1 MKFEIYNKDGEKTK
15 NTIEVS
21 DSVFGIQPHENSVY
35 LAVKSELA
43 ALRQGTSC
51 SKNRS
56 AVNGT
61 GKKPYRQKGT
71 GRSRSGSL
79 RNPSRVHGG
88 TAFGPEPRQYDLKVN
103 RKVKRLARQSAL
115 SQKALTDSIIVIE
128 DLDFDNPKTKVMV
141 SILEKLK
148 LNGKKITILLKDV
161 SDNLWFSSRNI
172 KNVALIPAEATS
184 TYDIMDSQVILF
196 DVKGIESLNS
206 QLQN

>member
-1 MKFEIYNKDGEKTK
+1 MKFEIYNKDGKKTK

-35 LAVKSELA
+35 HAVKSELA

-56 AVNGT
+56 EVSGT
-61 GKKPYRQKGT
+61 GKKPFRQKGT

-88 TAFGPEPRQYDLKVN
+88 TAFGPEPRQYELKVN

-115 SQKALTDSIIVIE
+115 SQKATTDSIFVID
-128 DLDFDNPKTKVMV
+128 DLDFENPKTKVMIG
-141 SILEKLK
+141 ILEKLN
-148 LNGKKITILLKDV
+148 LNGKKITILPKEV
-161 SDNLWFSSRNI
+161 NDNLWFSARNI
-172 KNVALIPAEATS
+172 KNVALIPAETAS
-184 TYDIMDSQVILF
+184 TYDILDSQVILF